1 MLPFKGKNALI
12 IEDDETSIMVLQ
24 KLLQHMGLNVMV
36 IRDSIEASRQ
46 LRQVA
51 LPDVIFLDLEM
62 PQQWLCCPG
71 GDSRN
76 RPHERY
82 SCRRIYDPYQPSQC
96 RQTGGL

>member
-46 LRQVA
+46 
-51 LPDVIFLDLEM
+51 M
-62 PQQWLCCPG
+62 
-71 GDSRN
+71 
-76 RPHERY
+76 
-82 SCRRIYDPYQPSQC
+82 
-96 RQTGGL
+96 